1 MLFCLH
7 NNQEGRQD
15 MKAFKLILL
24 MSAIATASMAAFAQS
39 ITIPTR
45 QELEAKGIK
54 PLSSEKLKSL
64 LTNNTLY
71 HVVPKNGFRVPLL
84 YLPDGTR
91 FVRIRGEEMKTS
103 WRIERDMVC
112 EHSVVLKRE
121 VCRSLYKADGIGAV
135 CDEGAASCDFG
146 LEWAAGNPEK
156 LGM

>member
-1 MLFCLH
+1 M
-7 NNQEGRQD
+7 N
-15 MKAFKLILL
+15 LL
-24 MSAIATASMAAFAQS
+24 KFVFLAVTTAIASNVPALAQS
-39 ITIPTR
+39 IVVPSR

-54 PLSSEKLKSL
+54 PLSSEELKTL

-91 FVRIRGEEMKTS
+91 FVRIRGEEMKTT

-121 VCRSLYKADGIGAV
+121 VCRSLFKADGVGAV
-135 CDEGAASCDFG
+135 CDEGESKCDFG
-146 LEWAAGNPEK
+146 LAWAPGNPEK
-156 LGM
+156 LGN

>member
-1 MLFCLH
+1 M
-7 NNQEGRQD
+7 
-15 MKAFKLILL
+15 AFLKTILL
-24 MSAIATASMAAFAQS
+24 AGATACLTHAALAQS
-39 ITIPTR
+39 IVVPSR
-45 QELEAKGIK
+45 AELEAMGAK
-54 PLSSEKLKSL
+54 PLSSEELNTL

-91 FVRIRGEEMKTS
+91 YVRIRGQEHKST

-112 EHSVVLKRE
+112 EYSVVLKKD

-135 CDEGAASCDFG
+135 CDEGASNCDFG
-146 LEWAAGNPEK
+146 LDWAQGNPEK